1 MHTFE
6 DAVEA
11 DVEGLIAILDTA
23 RQIWEPADL
32 VKWLKAPQRR
42 WSNQSPLSLIAT
54 NRTDEVQDVIDGL
67 EMM

>member
-1 MHTFE
+1 MN
-6 DAVEA
+6 AR
-11 DVEGLIAILDTA
+11 LSPLDTA

-42 WSNQSPLSLIAT
+42 WSNQTPLSLIAT
-54 NRTDEVQDVIDGL
+54 NRTDEVQDVLDGL